1 MIENGESPLIKIVP
15 KTNPDQSLDSL
26 SYTYHFANNALQG
39 KATYMLRGDMK
50 EWFMSSMAASSQKKS
65 RRIFGK

>member
-1 MIENGESPLIKIVP
+1 MLKIVP
-15 KTNPDQSLDSL
+15 KANPDQSLDSL

-50 EWFMSSMAASSQKKS
+50 EWFMSSMAASSQKNHEEY
-65 RRIFGK
+65 FGK